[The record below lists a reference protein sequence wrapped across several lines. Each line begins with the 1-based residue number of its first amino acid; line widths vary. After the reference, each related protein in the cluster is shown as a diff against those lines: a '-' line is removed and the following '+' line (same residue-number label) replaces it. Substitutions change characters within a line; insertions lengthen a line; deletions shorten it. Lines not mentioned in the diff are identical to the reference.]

1 MVEKLDWRSVT
12 FWAPDEIASFTEVET
27 PETASA
33 VFEMSEEAVSS
44 RSTVACCSSTC
55 AWSVATSA
63 SNSVFLSSG
72 MRGSSAWRS
81 VTILSFSSTMPWAV
95 ARAPSTVPWT
105 SPTLPDILPIAAFAS
120 PETPVM
126 RVVALASDEVTLDES
141 EAESWRAV

>member
-1 MVEKLDWRSVT
+1 
-12 FWAPDEIASFTEVET
+12 
-27 PETASA
+27 
-33 VFEMSEEAVSS
+33 
-44 RSTVACCSSTC
+44 
-55 AWSVATSA
+55 
-63 SNSVFLSSG
+63 
-72 MRGSSAWRS
+72 
-81 VTILSFSSTMPWAV
+81 MPWAV